1 MRKENLLLYTKKGDT
16 MFKEKLSLV
25 PHLPGSYQMKNKDG
39 VIIYVGKAKDLH
51 RRVSSYFN
59 RTHTGKTAKM
69 VSEVADF
76 TYIVA
81 GSETEAFIMEI
92 NLIKQYD
99 PKYNILLKD
108 DKSYPYIEYIS
119 KPYPKLKVSRYLN
132 IKKRDNKKLFG
143 PYPNAYAARKI
154 VNLLNRLYPLKKC
167 DGNPKKVCLFYH
179 IEECLGYCEKK
190 IDEQKLAQMEKE
202 ILSFLNG
209 NDKLLTDKL
218 KEKINNYSETLNYEM
233 ALELK
238 KELDYMTV
246 ILDKQ
251 KVELHDLVN
260 RDIIGYFFD
269 KGYISIQIFFL
280 RSGKLVGG
288 HTDIFPVI
296 SEPID
301 EIETYLLNFY
311 TRHEIPKE
319 ILLPNELNQEIL
331 SSILKNKCL
340 TPTRGV
346 KKKLLEMA
354 NLNGKINLEN
364 ELELILKDEYTTEQ
378 ANQELKEILNLS
390 VLDRIDLF
398 DNSNLFGDFSVS
410 GMVVFKNGS
419 PAKNEYRKYKISID
433 KNDDVNTMKEV
444 IYRRY
449 YRALVDK
456 TELPNLII
464 VDGGINQINA
474 CKSILEDF
482 NLNIKVC
489 GLRKND
495 KHRTNDLIDGSTY
508 QEIPIEKNSN
518 VFHYLTRMQDE
529 VHRYTINYHRTIRS
543 KGSISSILDNIE
555 GIGDKRKKELI
566 RKFGSVTKM
575 ESATKEELE
584 SILPR
589 EIAENLQ
596 KYLRSRRESLSK
608 KE

>member
-1 MRKENLLLYTKKGDT
+1 
-16 MFKEKLSLV
+16 MFKDKLSLV
-25 PHLPGSYQMKNKDG
+25 PHLPGSYQMKNASG

-69 VSEVADF
+69 VSEIADF

-119 KPYPKLKVSRYLN
+119 KPFPKLKVSRYLN
-132 IKKRDNKKLFG
+132 IKKKDNKKLFG

-167 DGNPKKVCLFYH
+167 DGNPKKVCLYYH
-179 IEECLGYCEKK
+179 IGECLGYCEKK
-190 IDEQKLAQMEKE
+190 LDQEKLIQMEKD

-209 NDKLLTDKL
+209 NDKILTDKI
-218 KEKINNYSETLNYEM
+218 KEKINTYSETLNFEM

-238 KELDYMTV
+238 KELDYISV
-246 ILDKQ
+246 VLDKQ
-251 KVELHDLVN
+251 KVELHDLLN
-260 RDIIGYFFD
+260 RDIIGFFFD
-269 KGYISIQIFFL
+269 KGYISTQIFFL
-280 RSGKLVGG
+280 RNGKLVGG
-288 HTDIFPVI
+288 TTDIFPVI
-296 SEPID
+296 SEAID
-301 EIETYLLNFY
+301 EIETYILNFY
-311 TRHEIPKE
+311 SRHEIPKE
-319 ILLPNELNQEIL
+319 ILMSQELNQEVIGT
-331 SSILKNKCL
+331 ILKTKCIY
-340 TPTRGV
+340 PTRGP
-346 KKKLLEMA
+346 KKKLLDMA
-354 NLNGKINLEN
+354 ELNAKINLEN
-364 ELELILKDEYTTEQ
+364 ELELTLKDEYKTEQ
-378 ANQELKEILNLS
+378 ANEDLKEILKLP

-410 GMVVFKNGS
+410 GMVVFKNGR

-433 KNDDVNTMKEV
+433 KNDDYNTMKEV

-449 YRALVDK
+449 YRALLEK
-456 TELPNLII
+456 TELPDLII

-474 CKSILEDF
+474 CKSVLEDL
-482 NLNIKVC
+482 NLKIKVC

-495 KHRTNDLIDGSTY
+495 KHRTNDLLDGTTY
-508 QEIPIEKNSN
+508 EEIQILKDSN

-529 VHRYTINYHRTIRS
+529 VHRYTISYHRTIRS

-555 GIGDKRKKELI
+555 GIGAKRKKELI
-566 RKFGSVTKM
+566 KHFGSVTKM
-575 ESATKEELE
+575 EKSSLEELSKIIPMEIAQNLQRYLKARKE
-584 SILPR
+584 SI
-589 EIAENLQ
+589 NN
-596 KYLRSRRESLSK
+596 